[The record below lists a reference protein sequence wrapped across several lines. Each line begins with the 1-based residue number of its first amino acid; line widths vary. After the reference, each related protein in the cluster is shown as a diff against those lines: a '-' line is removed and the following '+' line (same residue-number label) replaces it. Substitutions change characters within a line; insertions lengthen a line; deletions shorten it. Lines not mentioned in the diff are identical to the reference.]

1 MLTAQTAVFFLAL
14 ARVGRGRMEVGLK
27 ELEMLGGSAF
37 LCRTGAGLAPE
48 PAFIYS
54 IISINLDD
62 SHAQGATCC

>member
-1 MLTAQTAVFFLAL
+1 
-14 ARVGRGRMEVGLK
+14 MEVGLK

-62 SHAQGATCC
+62 SHAQGAACC